1 MAFSDVSRP
10 LANVD
15 AAERVTYLKRVLLLT
30 AGGLFGSG
38 SVGVLTAAAIYILG
52 SIAPQ
57 IVFNQFVQL
66 GVILGSF
73 GIAQYLAPRLVFSG
87 TNSKYLGYG
96 LAVVF
101 QGIAMGYLLLTAILI
116 TLGDVPWLIGMAV
129 GLTGLTGFG
138 MAAYVWTGPKNFSFI
153 GAGLAALSLPML
165 VLMGVSFVFPGL
177 FGGTLGLIL
186 SIVFVGISAAG
197 LLYQI
202 NQVMHQLRTHQHV
215 EGAYLITMG
224 VLVLFW
230 NILTLLMRLTRR

>member
-15 AAERVTYLKRVLLLT
+15 AAERVTYLKRVLLLS

-101 QGIAMGYLLLTAILI
+101 QGIAMGYLLLTAIPIGGLRMI
-116 TLGDVPWLIGMAV
+116 DGEEADDKILAVLKDDAVYGRLHDVSQMPDALVDRLRHYFLTYKQAPDRAARGEPGIGEAGDAP
-129 GLTGLTGFG
+129 
-138 MAAYVWTGPKNFSFI
+138 
-153 GAGLAALSLPML
+153 
-165 VLMGVSFVFPGL
+165 
-177 FGGTLGLIL
+177 
-186 SIVFVGISAAG
+186 
-197 LLYQI
+197 
-202 NQVMHQLRTHQHV
+202 
-215 EGAYLITMG
+215 
-224 VLVLFW
+224 
-230 NILTLLMRLTRR
+230 